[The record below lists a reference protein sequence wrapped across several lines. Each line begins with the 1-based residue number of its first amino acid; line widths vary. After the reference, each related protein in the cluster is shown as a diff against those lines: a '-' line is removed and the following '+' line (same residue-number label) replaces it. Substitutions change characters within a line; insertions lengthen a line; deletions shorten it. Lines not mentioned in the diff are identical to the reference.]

1 MMLFKLLIKVFLL
14 PIILVLFVL
23 RMLLKIGIEL
33 SSIVVGGM
41 MLIIFGCI
49 IYAIVQQ
56 MWPSMFILITMEVCI
71 IIVSL
76 GVGVLDWILQ
86 IAQENLRAFMKS

>member
-86 IAQENLRAFMKS
+86 IAQENLRTFMKS